1 MLTTSRRCQYSLLRR
16 SCVFSL
22 LLLCAVLYSGPPL
35 LTLVRLFLRRLDYRD
50 LSTNAAH
57 LKTAI
62 TALPELTARK
72 AVLDTHMNIA
82 TALLEEIKRRG
93 LDELFST
100 EEAIS
105 KQTAQAIL
113 EFLRHPKGDAH
124 PTAADKLR
132 LVLVWYLSAPDNAV
146 TKDDIAELEKELKAS
161 GADIAA
167 FEYVRR
173 TREISRMMAPSA
185 LGGSSTPVLGT
196 GTPGGELFKGFSA
209 LGNRV
214 SRQSSSSPPLNTWSG
229 GY

>member
-1 MLTTSRRCQYSLLRR
+1 MLLS
-16 SCVFSL
+16 VFIH
-22 LLLCAVLYSGPPL
+22 
-35 LTLVRLFLRRLDYRD
+35 RD

-100 EEAIS
+100 EEAVS
-105 KQTAQAIL
+105 RQSAQAIL
-113 EFLRHPKGDAH
+113 EFLKNPKADVH
-124 PTAADKLR
+124 PTPEDKLR
-132 LVLVWYLSAPDNAV
+132 LVLVWYLSAPDSALA
-146 TKDDIAELEKELKAS
+146 KDDITALEAELRAA
-161 GADIAA
+161 GADLAA

-173 TREISRMMAPSA
+173 TREISKMMAPSA
-185 LGGSSTPVLGT
+185 LGGSSTPVQGT
-196 GTPGGELFKGFSA
+196 STPGGELFKGFSA

-214 SRQSSSSPPLNTWSG
+214 CRPHLAL
-229 GY
+229 

>member
-1 MLTTSRRCQYSLLRR
+1 MASRPR
-16 SCVFSL
+16 SYG
-22 LLLCAVLYSGPPL
+22 AP
-35 LTLVRLFLRRLDYRD
+35 TYRD
-50 LSTNAAH
+50 LSANAAH

-82 TALLEEIKRRG
+82 TALLEEIKKRG

-113 EFLRHPKGDAH
+113 EFLRNPKAGAT
-124 PTAADKLR
+124 PTATDKLR
-132 LVLVWYLSAPDNAV
+132 LVLVWYLSAPDSAIS
-146 TKDDIAELEKELKAS
+146 KDDIAELEKELKAA
-161 GADIAA
+161 GADVAA

-173 TREISRMMAPSA
+173 TREISKMMAPSA
-185 LGGSSTPVLGT
+185 LGGSSTPIPGT
-196 GTPGGELFKGFSA
+196 STPGGELFKGFSA

-214 SRQSSSSPPLNTWSG
+214 GPFHWILNA
-229 GY
+229 